1 MKLAIL
7 FGGICLSFRKTME
20 FAELWKDPRGLTGS
34 ELGAVRIAEECAAM
48 GHDTTLFTV
57 SPDKEWHG
65 VKIANLAD
73 GIPEGFDA
81 AIAINEPD
89 LLRAVPPS
97 TFRATAF
104 WLNGFTH
111 CQPGFVPHCDLY
123 FSPSE
128 PHMHETR
135 TRPEWHRVAPNPSH
149 PDGQER
155 YEPDPA
161 RWVVVPLGC
170 DPERY
175 LGECCA
181 WSGIEDGEPYEGEPL
196 VQSAWWDPRAG
207 NGAGPTIQKIPGRCI
222 YSSSPDRGLHWLLQE
237 WPAIKRA
244 VPHAT
249 LHVFYR
255 LEPWIRGFDA
265 TPYFPPIEP
274 NRARALYVQEALR
287 RLSDPKW
294 GITLRDS
301 VSRETIE
308 REMAQAEV
316 MAYPCD
322 TLSWSEGFSCS
333 LLEGCAAR
341 ACPVTT
347 DCDALGEVYGGVAAM
362 AQRNGREPKEWVPDW
377 RATVIRALT
386 DATFRDEVN
395 TRARAFAEK
404 LTWRRVAETYVAEIQ
419 KRTAAKEAA

>member
-1 MKLAIL
+1 MRILVL
-7 FGGICLSFRKTME
+7 FGPLCLSFRKEIDFST
-20 FAELWKDPRGLTGS
+20 LRSDPRGLTGS
-34 ELGAVRIAEECAAM
+34 ELGFVCLARELKAM
-48 GHDTTLFTV
+48 GHDVELSVV
-57 SPDKEWHG
+57 SPQTEWEG
-65 VKIANLAD
+65 MRIGEAKGRYDLAL
-73 GIPEGFDA
+73 
-81 AIAINEPD
+81 AINEPD
-89 LLRAVPPS
+89 TLRGVEADFRAV
-97 TFRATAF
+97 AF
-104 WLNGFTH
+104 WLNDVTFCQVGFD
-111 CQPGFVPHCDLY
+111 QFVDLY

-128 PHMHETR
+128 PHRQQMLTN
-135 TRPEWHRVAPNPSH
+135 PAWHRVAPIPSQ
-149 PDGQER
+149 PDGQEH
-155 YEPDPA
+155 YEPQPEK
-161 RWVVVPLGC
+161 WVTVQLGC
-170 DPERY
+170 EPERFNQFTGGD
-175 LGECCA
+175 LT
-181 WSGIEDGEPYEGEPL
+181 PLEPL
-196 VQSAWWDPRAG
+196 P
-207 NGAGPTIQKIPGRCI
+207 KIPGRCI

-249 LHVFYR
+249 LHIFYR
-255 LEPWIRGFDA
+255 LEPWIRGFDS

-274 NRARALYVQEALR
+274 NRARALYVQEALA

-347 DCDALGEVYGGVAAM
+347 DCDALGGVYGEALTLTE
-362 AQRNGREPKEWVPDW
+362 RNGRDPKEWVPAW
-377 RATVIRALT
+377 RQRVIAALIHA
-386 DATFRDEVN
+386 DHRDHIN
-395 TRARAFAEK
+395 DKARAFAEK

-419 KRTAAKEAA
+419 KRKAA